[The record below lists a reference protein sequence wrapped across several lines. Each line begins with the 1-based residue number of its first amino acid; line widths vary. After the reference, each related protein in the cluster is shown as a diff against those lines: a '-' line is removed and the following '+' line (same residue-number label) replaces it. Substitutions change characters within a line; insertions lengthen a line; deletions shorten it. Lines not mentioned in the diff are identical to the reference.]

1 MTATRC
7 LSPRRSRWSGAL
19 LALCGAFALPGCNA
33 SSDGAASAGPADP
46 IEIKVVVVTAFER
59 GEDTGDAPGE
69 LQLWAE
75 RWPLRETV
83 DFPQGHR
90 PLRTDGQGVLGIVT
104 GVGTARAAASIMALG
119 MDPRFDLTNA
129 YWLVAGIAG
138 MDPEDGTLGSAAWA
152 RFVVDGDLAHEID
165 IREAPTEWDTGYV
178 PLRKSTPYEMPLQED
193 LEGAVYELDEGLA
206 AWAYELTRNVEL
218 PDSEQLQGARA
229 PYSKYPAAL
238 EAPRVMRGDNLAA
251 MTFWH
256 GALLND
262 WANDWM
268 RYFTDGRAEFTT
280 SAMEE
285 TGTLQSLTFLD
296 RAGRVDLDRVMVLR
310 SGSNFTLQG
319 DGSTAAQSLAGEK
332 KGDYSAYLPSL
343 EALWLAGRVVVS
355 ELLEGWSDYRDTP
368 PSAAP

>member
-1 MTATRC
+1 MK
-7 LSPRRSRWSGAL
+7 SSIAL
-19 LALCGAFALPGCNA
+19 HRLVAVSAALCWTLGTGCA
-33 SSDGAASAGPADP
+33 PPRSTSADDLRREKA
-46 IEIKVVVVTAFER
+46 EIKVVVVTAFER

-75 RWPLRETV
+75 RWPLAETIE
-83 DFPQGHR
+83 FPHGHR
-90 PLRTDGQGVLGIVT
+90 TLRTDGEGVLGIVT

-119 MDPRFDLTNA
+119 MDPRFDLTKA

-165 IREAPTEWDTGYV
+165 IREAPDEWETGYI
-178 PLRKSTPYEMPLQED
+178 PLRKSTPYELPLQED
-193 LEGAVYELDEGLA
+193 LEGAVYELDESLA
-206 AWAYELTRNVEL
+206 SWAYELTRDVEL
-218 PDSEQLQGARA
+218 PDSEQLQGARE
-229 PYSKYPAAL
+229 PYGRYPAAQ
-238 EAPRVMRGDNLAA
+238 EPPRVMRGDNLAA

-256 GALLND
+256 GELLND

-296 RAGRVDLDRVMVLR
+296 RAGKVDVGRVMVLR

-319 DGSTAAQSLAGEK
+319 DGSTAAESLAGEK

-343 EALWLAGRVVVS
+343 EALWLAGRVVVT
-355 ELLEGWSDYRDTP
+355 ELVEGWSEYRDTP
-368 PSAAP
+368 PTAAP